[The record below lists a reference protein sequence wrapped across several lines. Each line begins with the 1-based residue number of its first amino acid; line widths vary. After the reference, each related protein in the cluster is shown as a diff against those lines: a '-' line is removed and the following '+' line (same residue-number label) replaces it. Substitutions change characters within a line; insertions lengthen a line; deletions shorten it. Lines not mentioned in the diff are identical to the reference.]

1 MTKAQKLTKS
11 MCTSAAP
18 VSAEDGKGRER
29 TLWDAGDGSVK
40 GFGLRVTAAGNKS
53 FIHMYRAG
61 KGRAAPLRKVTIGPF
76 GSPWTVET
84 ARTEAKRLLGEVAAG
99 RDPAGAKA
107 EKRAVQK
114 AGVEAKDTVRAAVK
128 EWIKRDQAGNR
139 TVGEVQRIMDRQVL
153 PVWGDRS
160 LASIRK
166 RDVIELVDG
175 IADRGAK
182 VAANRALAYTKRFL
196 SWCAD
201 RDMIDASPAAAVKKV
216 AKETKRD
223 RVLDDAELLEV
234 WRGVEGMIEPFEA
247 GIRLL
252 ILTGARRSEIFE
264 AAKAELVPGAIR
276 LPEERAKNDEGRL
289 IHLSPPALAIVE
301 ALPEFA
307 GRQWLL
313 TLDGEHP
320 YSKFGYAK
328 DALDRLINRSRRKA
342 AEAAGEEFKPMP
354 AWRIHDLRRSVAT
367 GLQRLGIRLEAI
379 EAVLGHI
386 TGSRAGIVGVYQ
398 RHEFTKEARDALKLW
413 GEHMMRLLD
422 PTPAKVLPMRR
433 RAR

>member
-1 MTKAQKLTKS
+1 VTKAQKLTKT

-29 TLWDAGDGSVK
+29 VLWDAGDGSVK
-40 GFGLRVTAAGNKS
+40 GFGLRVTAKGARS
-53 FIHMYRAG
+53 FILMYRAG

-99 RDPAGAKA
+99 RDPAGVKA

-114 AGVEAKDTVRAAVK
+114 AGVEAKDSVRAAVK

-201 RDMIDASPAAAVKKV
+201 RDMIDARPAAAVKKV

-223 RVLDDAELLEV
+223 RVLDDAELVEV

-264 AAKAELVPGAIR
+264 AAKAELVAGAIR
-276 LPEERAKNDEGRL
+276 LPKERAKNDEGRL

-307 GRQWLL
+307 GTQWLL

-320 YSKFGYAK
+320 YSNFGYAK
-328 DALDRLINRSRRKA
+328 EALDRLIHRERRKA
-342 AEAAGEEFKPMP
+342 AGNDVKPMEP
-354 AWRIHDLRRSVAT
+354 WRFHDLRRGVAT
-367 GLQRLGIRLEAI
+367 GLQRLGVRLEVV
-379 EAVLGHI
+379 EAVLGH
-386 TGSRAGIVGVYQ
+386 TSGSRAGIVGVYQ
-398 RHEFTKEARDALKLW
+398 RHQFVDEAREALNLW
-413 GEHMMRLLD
+413 GEHMARLLA
-422 PTPAKVLPMRR
+422 PKPAKVVPMRR
-433 RAR
+433 RARA